1 MKMHM
6 STRKIKQSW
15 WVDFRFND
23 FRYRKKSPDNSKS
36 GAAVYESILRQN
48 LSRGEP
54 IDGKIDNCNF
64 PTYREFAE
72 KWFSTYVR
80 NNNKPS
86 EQKSKSVILIS
97 HLIPAFGHLRIDN
110 ITSLM
115 VEEYKNK
122 KLKYGLSPKT
132 INNHLVVLSKSLKT
146 AQEWVGLVSLPRVK
160 FLKVPPQSFNF
171 LTSIESGKLLDGI
184 KDNMW
189 RAMVL
194 LAVRTGLRLGEL
206 VALQWEDIDMKNRL
220 ITVRRSAVRGVVSSP
235 KSNKHRYIP
244 FSDEVHEA
252 LLSLNNKKGLVFN
265 LNNCLMNHET
275 PRLNLIR
282 ICEKAGVKKIGW
294 HNLRHTFASQL
305 VAAGASLKAVQEL
318 LGHSDIRTTMRYSH
332 LAPSTLIDTVKLLD
346 TIKTVKIENFGQ
358 QVGNVAS
365 SIFSLDQK
373 TPVNTGV
380 SVDDFGSRGGNRTH
394 DLRLMSPSL

>member
-1 MKMHM
+1 MKMYM
-6 STRKIKQSW
+6 SARKIKKSW
-15 WVDFRFND
+15 WVDLRFNGL
-23 FRYRKKSPDNSKS
+23 RYRKRSPDNSKA
-36 GAAVYESILRQN
+36 GATVYESILRQN

-54 IDGKIDNCNF
+54 IDGKIYNANF
-64 PTYREFAE
+64 PTYNEFAE

-86 EQKSKSVILIS
+86 EQKSKSVIIVS

-122 KLKYGLSPKT
+122 KLKLDLSPKT

-146 AQEWVGLVSLPRVK
+146 AQEWVGMFNLPRIK
-160 FLKVPPQSFNF
+160 FLKVPPQSFSF
-171 LTSIESGKLLDGI
+171 LTPIESNKLLASI
-184 KDNMW
+184 KGNMW
-189 RAMVL
+189 RVMVL
-194 LAVRTGLRLGEL
+194 LALRTGLRLGEL
-206 VALQWEDIDMKNRL
+206 VALQWEDIDMKNRQ
-220 ITVRRSAVRGVVSSP
+220 ITVRRSAVRGVISAP

-252 LLSLNNKKGLVFN
+252 LLSLNNKKDLVFS

-282 ICEKAGVKKIGW
+282 ICEDAGVKKIGW

-332 LAPSTLIDTVKLLD
+332 LAPSTLVDTVRLLD
-346 TIKTVKIENFGQ
+346 SIKKINVNNFGQ
-358 QVGNVAS
+358 QVGNLAG